1 MNKPHDQNLMM
12 LGWSWSGVPSFIG
25 KECDFNIFRN
35 EFRVA
40 VSQGDGNLRKYAG
53 KCRLKMI
60 YSGGI

>member
-12 LGWSWSGVPSFIG
+12 LGWSWSGAPSFIG
-25 KECDFNIFRN
+25 KECGFNIFQN

-53 KCRLKMI
+53 KCR
-60 YSGGI
+60 